1 MQSVIVISVVMLWAI
16 VLFNLLLTFGLIRR
30 MNTRSGM
37 PAVEML
43 KIGAPV
49 PAFTA
54 ETLAGETVTLAQ
66 FAGKR
71 LALLFMSSTCAP
83 CREKIPELQRL
94 TPQLAR
100 EGIVFALL
108 FRESEEEMGAF
119 VAEHNLTMPVWL
131 APPPNPLWR
140 DYKVSGTPFYCVI
153 EANHKVALTGFF
165 GPEWDVFV
173 RQLSG

>member
-30 MNTRSGM
+30 MNTRSRM
-37 PAVEML
+37 PSGEML
-43 KIGAPV
+43 KIGAPA

-54 ETLAGETVTLAQ
+54 ETLTGETVTLAQ
-66 FAGKR
+66 FAGRR
-71 LALLFMSSTCAP
+71 LALLFMSSTCDP
-83 CREKIPELQRL
+83 CLEKLPELQRL
-94 TPQLAR
+94 VLQLER

-108 FRESEEEMGAF
+108 FREAEDETRPF
-119 VAEHNLTMPVWL
+119 VAKHNLTMPVWL

-140 DYKVSGTPFYCVI
+140 DYKVAGTPFYCVI